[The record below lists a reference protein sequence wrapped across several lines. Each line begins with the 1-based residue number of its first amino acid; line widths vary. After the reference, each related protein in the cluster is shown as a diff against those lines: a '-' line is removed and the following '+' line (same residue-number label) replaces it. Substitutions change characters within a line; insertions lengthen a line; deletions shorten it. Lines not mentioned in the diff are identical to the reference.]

1 MSTAANKKTPAKSKT
16 LAKAAPE
23 AKPQAGG
30 LGLLE
35 GMGDLSALLA
45 GPTGAANGGG
55 PLDLDMGLIDEDPHQ
70 PRTEDNP
77 GFSDES
83 LDELAASIRLRGVKT
98 PISVRDNPD
107 APGRYLINHG
117 ARRFRGSKRANKATI
132 PGFIDNDYNEADQV
146 VENLQRNELT
156 AREIAD
162 YIGRELAKGVRK
174 GEIAK
179 AISKSPAFVT
189 QHAALLDLPDPI
201 AEAFKSGRV
210 KDVTLVNELV
220 TAFKKNPQEA
230 TNWLEDEN
238 QEITRGSVKLL
249 REFLDDKRKYEDD
262 ERDPVDAL
270 TGKTDA
276 EAGEIDQGSGSDSKK
291 EEKEPDKLKKAIV
304 QVQHNDRPARLILNR
319 RPSAEGFAWLKYED
333 DGQEFEANLSSVTLV
348 ALLEG

>member
-1 MSTAANKKTPAKSKT
+1 MSTATKK
-16 LAKAAPE
+16 APGKGTTE
-23 AKPQAGG
+23 APGKPQSSG
-30 LGLLE
+30 LGLDS
-35 GMGDLSALLA
+35 MGDLSALLDA
-45 GPTGAANGGG
+45 PTAAANGGG
-55 PLDLDMGLIDEDPHQ
+55 PLMLEMDLIDEDPHQ

-83 LDELAASIRLRGVKT
+83 LDELAASIKLRGVKT
-98 PISVRDNPD
+98 PISVCDNPA

-117 ARRFRGSKRANKATI
+117 ARRFRGSKRADKTVI

-162 YIGRELAKGVRK
+162 YIGRELAKGIKK

-189 QHAALLDLPDPI
+189 QHVTLLDLPDPI
-201 AEAFKSGRV
+201 AAAFNSGRA
-210 KDVTLVNELV
+210 KDVTVINELV
-220 TAFKKNPQEA
+220 TAFKKKPEEV
-230 TNWLEDEN
+230 TDWLGDEN

-249 REFLDDKRKYEDD
+249 REFLDDKRKQEQQDGGEGAGD
-262 ERDPVDAL
+262 E
-270 TGKTDA
+270 G
-276 EAGEIDQGSGSDSKK
+276 GEGDGQEGSDAKK
-291 EEKEPDKLKKAIV
+291 KDKEKADDPDKLKKAIV

-319 RPSAEGFAWLKYED
+319 RPPAEGFAWLKYDD

-348 ALLEG
+348 ALVEG